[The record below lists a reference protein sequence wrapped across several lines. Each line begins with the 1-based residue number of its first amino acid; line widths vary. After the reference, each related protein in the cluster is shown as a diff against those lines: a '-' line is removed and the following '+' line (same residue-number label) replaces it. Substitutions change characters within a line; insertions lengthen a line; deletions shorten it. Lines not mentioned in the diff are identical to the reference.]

1 MSSEQETGGNEAL
14 YILLGTLATALV
26 SGISWLCVKKC
37 KNQSC
42 TVNSGCI
49 KFHSDSDELRNTM
62 REVAAEEIQRSKDVE
77 SQLATD

>member
-1 MSSEQETGGNEAL
+1 MNDEQTSGGNEYL

-26 SGISWLCVKKC
+26 SGISWVCVKKC

-62 REVAAEEIQRSKDVE
+62 RQVAAEEIQRTKDLE
-77 SQLATD
+77 SQQGTD